1 MVTKIRLVPLPSLV
15 PDSEI
20 SLPKVELP
28 GKQSKGPHPLS
39 TTASVSEAQ
48 NFQP

>member
-1 MVTKIRLVPLPSLV
+1 MVTKIRLVSLPSQV

-20 SLPKVELP
+20 SLPKVEP
-28 GKQSKGPHPLS
+28 PEKQSMGSHTLT